1 MTTAQAPHRRGLRVR
16 VAATALLAAGVLLL
30 AACTDA
36 APRPP
41 GTATVSPSP
50 PPSQTASPTTT
61 ATGPVAPTGD
71 GTTVIGGLQAPWS
84 MVRLDSGSTLVSQ
97 RDAGDVLE
105 IVSGGAVRQVGVV
118 PGVAA
123 GGEGGL
129 LGLAVLTADETGVDG
144 ATWLYTYL
152 TTASDNRIVRFPLTG
167 GAGSYALGAVED
179 VLTGIPRAGNH
190 NGGRIAFGPDGML
203 YATAGDA
210 GDRSLAQRG
219 DSLGG
224 KILRL
229 TPDGAVPPDNPFPGS
244 LVYSFGHRNPQ
255 GIAWDR
261 DGGLWAS
268 EFGQDTWDELNRI
281 TPGGNY
287 GWPVAEGIA
296 GADGMIDPVAQWA
309 TDDASPSG
317 LAIVDDTIFM
327 ASLRGARLYGIT
339 DGVHVPVGSSAL
351 VGVVDA
357 VPYLVG
363 TFGRIRDVVAGPSGT
378 LWILTNNTD
387 GRGSP
392 GSDDDRIV
400 ELTLTPLAPR

>member
-1 MTTAQAPHRRGLRVR
+1 MRRGLRAR
-16 VAATALLAAGVLLL
+16 LTGSALSVLAALLL
-30 AACTDA
+30 ASCTDA
-36 APRPP
+36 SPNTLT
-41 GTATVSPSP
+41 TATVSPSP
-50 PPSQTASPTTT
+50 PRSPAASPAGTV
-61 ATGPVAPTGD
+61 GPVAPTGAS
-71 GTTVIGGLQAPWS
+71 TTVATGLDAPWS

-97 RDAGDVLE
+97 RDAGDVIE
-105 IVSGGAVRQVGVV
+105 VVSGGVVRQLGVV

-129 LGLAVLTADETGVDG
+129 LGIAVLTPDE
-144 ATWLYTYL
+144 ATVGEAWLYAYL
-152 TTASDNRIVRFPLTG
+152 TTATDNRIVRFPLTG
-167 GAGSYALGAVED
+167 GPGSYALGPLED

-190 NGGRIAFGPDGML
+190 NGGRIAFGPDGLL

-210 GDRSLAQRG
+210 GERTLAQRG

-224 KILRL
+224 KILRM
-229 TPDGAVPPDNPFPGS
+229 TPEGAVPADNPFPGS
-244 LVYSFGHRNPQ
+244 VVYSFGHRNPQ

-281 TPGGNY
+281 EAGGNY

-296 GADGMIDPVAQWA
+296 GLPGMIDPVAQWT

-327 ASLRGARLYGIT
+327 ASLRGERLYGIT
-339 DGVHVPVGSSAL
+339 DGVHVPAGSSAL
-351 VGVVDA
+351 VDTIDA

-363 TFGRIRDVVAGPSGT
+363 VFGRIRDVIAGPPGT
-378 LWILTNNTD
+378 VWILTNNTD
-387 GRGSP
+387 GRGTP
-392 GSDDDRIV
+392 GADDDRIV
-400 ELTLTPLAPR
+400 ELPVAPLPPR

>member
-1 MTTAQAPHRRGLRVR
+1 MRTTQTPRRRGLRVR
-16 VAATALLAAGVLLL
+16 AAVGLLLTTGMLLL

-36 APRPP
+36 APRTP
-41 GTATVSPSP
+41 GTAALSPSP
-50 PPSQTASPTTT
+50 VPSPSPSPT
-61 ATGPVAPTGD
+61 AESVGPVAPTGAS
-71 GTTVIGGLQAPWS
+71 TTVVGGLDAPWS
-84 MVRLDSGSTLVSQ
+84 MVRLASGSTLVSQ
-97 RDAGDVLE
+97 RDVGDVLE

-123 GGEGGL
+123 DGEGGL
-129 LGLAVLTADETGVDG
+129 LGLAVLMPDEATVAD
-144 ATWLYTYL
+144 AWLYAYL
-152 TTASDNRIVRFPLTG
+152 TTAADNRIVRFPLTG
-167 GAGSYALGAVED
+167 GAGSYGLGGGEQI
-179 VLTGIPRAGNH
+179 LTGIPRAGNH

-229 TPDGAVPPDNPFPGS
+229 TAEGAVPPDNPFPDS
-244 LVYSFGHRNPQ
+244 PVYSLGHRNPQ

-268 EFGQDTWDELNRI
+268 EFGQNTWDELNRI
-281 TPGGNY
+281 VPGGNY
-287 GWPVAEGIA
+287 GWPVAEGVA
-296 GADGMIDPVAQWA
+296 GAEGMIDPVAQWA
-309 TDDASPSG
+309 TEDASPSG

-327 ASLRGARLYGIT
+327 AALRGERLYGIT
-339 DGVHVPVGSSAL
+339 DGVHVPAGSSAL
-351 VGVVDA
+351 VDVVDA

-363 TFGRIRDVVAGPSGT
+363 TFGRIRDVIAGPPGT

-392 GSDDDRIV
+392 GDDDDRIV
-400 ELTLTPLAPR
+400 ELPLAPLAPR

>member
-1 MTTAQAPHRRGLRVR
+1 MTTTQAPMRRGLRARRSGAV
-16 VAATALLAAGVLLL
+16 LLAAAAVLLT
-30 AACTDA
+30 ACTDGGSLS
-36 APRPP
+36 P
-41 GTATVSPSP
+41 GTATISPSP
-50 PPSQTASPTTT
+50 LPSATATPTMET
-61 ATGPVAPTGD
+61 TGPVAVTGTS
-71 GTTVIGGLQAPWS
+71 TTVIGGLDAPWS
-84 MVRLDSGSTLVSQ
+84 MVRLPSGSTLVSQ
-97 RDAGDVLE
+97 RDAGDIVE
-105 IVSGGAVRQVGVV
+105 VVSGGAVRQIGTV

-129 LGLAVLTADETGVDG
+129 LGLAVLPAEETTD
-144 ATWLYTYL
+144 TTPWLYAYL
-152 TTASDNRIVRFPLTG
+152 TTSSDNRILRFPLTG
-167 GAGSYALGAVED
+167 GAGSYGLGAPED

-210 GDRSLAQRG
+210 GDRTLAQRG

-229 TPDGAVPPDNPFPGS
+229 TPDGAVPGDNPFPGS
-244 LVYSFGHRNPQ
+244 FVYSFGHRNPQ

-268 EFGQDTWDELNRI
+268 EFGQNTWDELNRI

-296 GADGMIDPVAQWA
+296 GVEGMIDPVAQWT
-309 TDDASPSG
+309 TDEASPSG
-317 LAIVDDTIFM
+317 LAVVDDTIFM
-327 ASLRGARLYGIT
+327 ATLRGERLYGIT
-339 DGVHVPVGSSAL
+339 DGVHVPAGSSAL
-351 VGVVDA
+351 VGTIDA

-363 TFGRIRDVVAGPSGT
+363 EFGRIRDVIAGPAGT
-378 LWILTNNTD
+378 VWILTNDTD

-392 GSDDDRIV
+392 GTDDDRIV
-400 ELTLTPLAPR
+400 ELPLVPLAPR